1 MINKKLL
8 CTTGA
13 AFLSAGFFSSAVTAA
28 NFASSNANATVLT
41 PLSIAQTGAIEMD
54 FGDVAGDSIASTHV
68 VLATDG
74 TTSSPDGASVSG
86 SPAAG
91 SFDVSG
97 ASDALYNIILPSSIL
112 IDDGGVNTMT
122 VDTFT
127 TSAGAGTLN
136 ATGNQT
142 FTVGAR
148 LTISNTQVLGGYSGP
163 YNVTVNYQ

>member
-13 AFLSAGFFSSAVTAA
+13 AVLSAGFFSSAVTAA
-28 NFASSNANATVLT
+28 NVVTSNANANVLT
-41 PLSIAQTGAIEMD
+41 PLSIVETGAIEMN
-54 FGDVAGDSIASTHV
+54 FGDVAGDSVLTTHV
-68 VLATDG
+68 ILATDG

-97 ASDALYNIILPSSIL
+97 ASGALYNIILPSSIF
-112 IDDGGVNTMT
+112 INDGGPNTMT

-127 TSAGAGTLN
+127 TSAGAGTLDG
-136 ATGNQT
+136 TGNQT

-163 YNVTVNYQ
+163 YDVTVNYQ